1 MGMQPDGLFETQ
13 GERVDRTLVEA
24 ARFGDEEAFASIARG
39 SADRLFAIAH
49 RILRDVDRAE
59 DAMQHALV
67 TAWRELPGLRDAD
80 RFDAWLNRIL
90 VHACYAEARRARA
103 WSVNI
108 RLLPA
113 DGPAVA
119 DSTIDVIT
127 RDLLD
132 RGFRRLPTEQRA
144 VFVLH
149 HHLGLR
155 LGEVAETLGIP
166 LGTVKSRLHHA
177 TNALRA
183 AIEADSR
190 SEVSSRERMA

>member
-1 MGMQPDGLFETQ
+1 
-13 GERVDRTLVEA
+13 VDRTLVEA

-39 SADRLFAIAH
+39 SADRLFTIAH

-67 TAWRELPGLRDAD
+67 TAWRELPGLRDVD

-103 WSVNI
+103 WSANI

-119 DSTIDVIT
+119 DTTIEVIT

-144 VFVLH
+144 IFVLH

-155 LGEVAETLGIP
+155 LGEIAETLGIP

-177 TNALRA
+177 TSALRA

-190 SEVSSRERMA
+190 TDVSSRERMA

>member
-1 MGMQPDGLFETQ
+1 M
-13 GERVDRTLVEA
+13 DRTLVEA

-103 WSVNI
+103 WTANI

-190 SEVSSRERMA
+190 SEISSRERMA